1 VSGLDPVAFAA
12 DLIRCKSVTPA
23 DDGALGTLER
33 MLAAAGFVCHRLP
46 FSEPGTP
53 DIDNLYARIGTK
65 GPHFCFAGHT
75 DVVPVGNVAGWS
87 VDPFA
92 ADIQDGYLYGRGAV
106 DMKGAISAFAAAALG
121 FAEAHKSD
129 GLPGS
134 ISFLITGDEEGP
146 SINGTKKVL
155 DWMAAHGE
163 IPDLC
168 LVGEP
173 TNETVL
179 GDMAK
184 IGRRGSVNVELT
196 AKGAQ
201 GHVAY
206 PHLAD
211 NPIHPLIALLADLV
225 AKPLDAGN
233 AHFQPSSLQVT
244 TVDVANPTE
253 NLIPAKAQARLNIR
267 FNDQHSSAS
276 LLDWIAGR
284 VGREFHHRARHA
296 FGPGVGR
303 GRKAFGPQARAVD
316 HRRHVGCALHFAP
329 LSDDRVRSGWPHDAQ
344 NRRARGRAGHPRSL
358 GDLPAHARFVFRVS
372 LWGAV
377 ARPMQGVLRLL
388 AGDRTGLELLGADTR
403 AGWIASFVGP
413 GLLLLPAY
421 LYLALPD
428 LDPDEAIGR
437 TLAVEAIAYVVG
449 LTLFPVA
456 AHLLCGQWNK
466 AAQWFDYVPA
476 YNWAGVLLALAL
488 LALAAAVAVQYRI
501 ARTVLGIDTMQAFG
515 LVALELSLGLT
526 LHQIADQLHGS

>member
-1 VSGLDPVAFAA
+1 MSGLDPVAFAA

-284 VGREFHHRARHA
+284 IVALGGKIDMVSRVSGESFITAPGTLSGLVSDAVEKRLGRR
-296 FGPGVGR
+296 P
-303 GRKAFGPQARAVD
+303 
-316 HRRHVGCALHFAP
+316 ALSTTGGT
-329 LSDDRVRSGWPHDAQ
+329 SD
-344 NRRARGRAGHPRSL
+344 
-358 GDLPAHARFVFRVS
+358 ARFISRHC
-372 LWGAV
+372 
-377 ARPMQGVLRLL
+377 P
-388 AGDRTGLELLGADTR
+388 TIE
-403 AGWIASFVGP
+403 
-413 GLLLLPAY
+413 
-421 LYLALPD
+421 
-428 LDPDEAIGR
+428 
-437 TLAVEAIAYVVG
+437 
-449 LTLFPVA
+449 
-456 AHLLCGQWNK
+456 
-466 AAQWFDYVPA
+466 
-476 YNWAGVLLALAL
+476 
-488 LALAAAVAVQYRI
+488 
-501 ARTVLGIDTMQAFG
+501 FG
-515 LVALELSLGLT
+515 LVGRTMHKTDERAAVQDILDLSAIYRHMLDSYF
-526 LHQIADQLHGS
+526 A

>member
-33 MLAAAGFVCHRLP
+33 TLAAAGFVCHRLP

-53 DIDNLYARIGTK
+53 DIDNLYARIGTE

-284 VGREFHHRARHA
+284 IVALGGKIDMVSRVSGESFITAPGTLSGLVSDAVEKRLGRR
-296 FGPGVGR
+296 P
-303 GRKAFGPQARAVD
+303 
-316 HRRHVGCALHFAP
+316 ALSTTGGT
-329 LSDDRVRSGWPHDAQ
+329 SD
-344 NRRARGRAGHPRSL
+344 
-358 GDLPAHARFVFRVS
+358 ARFISRHC
-372 LWGAV
+372 
-377 ARPMQGVLRLL
+377 P
-388 AGDRTGLELLGADTR
+388 TIE
-403 AGWIASFVGP
+403 
-413 GLLLLPAY
+413 
-421 LYLALPD
+421 
-428 LDPDEAIGR
+428 
-437 TLAVEAIAYVVG
+437 
-449 LTLFPVA
+449 
-456 AHLLCGQWNK
+456 
-466 AAQWFDYVPA
+466 
-476 YNWAGVLLALAL
+476 
-488 LALAAAVAVQYRI
+488 
-501 ARTVLGIDTMQAFG
+501 FG
-515 LVALELSLGLT
+515 LVGRTMHKTDERAAVQDILDLSAIYRHMLDSYF
-526 LHQIADQLHGS
+526 A

>member
-1 VSGLDPVAFAA
+1 MSGLDPVAFAA

-121 FAEAHKSD
+121 FAEARKSG

-253 NLIPAKAQARLNIR
+253 NLIPAKAHARLNIR

-284 VGREFHHRARHA
+284 IAALGGKIDMASRVSGESFITAPGTLSGLVSDAVEKRLGRR
-296 FGPGVGR
+296 P
-303 GRKAFGPQARAVD
+303 
-316 HRRHVGCALHFAP
+316 ALSTTGGT
-329 LSDDRVRSGWPHDAQ
+329 SD
-344 NRRARGRAGHPRSL
+344 
-358 GDLPAHARFVFRVS
+358 ARFISRHC
-372 LWGAV
+372 
-377 ARPMQGVLRLL
+377 P
-388 AGDRTGLELLGADTR
+388 TIE
-403 AGWIASFVGP
+403 
-413 GLLLLPAY
+413 
-421 LYLALPD
+421 
-428 LDPDEAIGR
+428 
-437 TLAVEAIAYVVG
+437 
-449 LTLFPVA
+449 
-456 AHLLCGQWNK
+456 
-466 AAQWFDYVPA
+466 
-476 YNWAGVLLALAL
+476 
-488 LALAAAVAVQYRI
+488 
-501 ARTVLGIDTMQAFG
+501 FG
-515 LVALELSLGLT
+515 LVGRTMHKTDERAAVQDILDLSAIYRHMLDSYF
-526 LHQIADQLHGS
+526 A

>member
-121 FAEAHKSD
+121 FAEARKSG

-211 NPIHPLIALLADLV
+211 NPIHPLIALLADLA

-253 NLIPAKAQARLNIR
+253 NLIPAKAHARLNIR
-267 FNDQHSSAS
+267 FNDMHSSAS

-284 VGREFHHRARHA
+284 IAALGGKIDMVSRVSGESFITAPGTLSGLVSDAVEKRLGRR
-296 FGPGVGR
+296 P
-303 GRKAFGPQARAVD
+303 
-316 HRRHVGCALHFAP
+316 ALSTTGGT
-329 LSDDRVRSGWPHDAQ
+329 SD
-344 NRRARGRAGHPRSL
+344 
-358 GDLPAHARFVFRVS
+358 ARFISRHC
-372 LWGAV
+372 
-377 ARPMQGVLRLL
+377 P
-388 AGDRTGLELLGADTR
+388 TIE
-403 AGWIASFVGP
+403 
-413 GLLLLPAY
+413 
-421 LYLALPD
+421 
-428 LDPDEAIGR
+428 
-437 TLAVEAIAYVVG
+437 
-449 LTLFPVA
+449 
-456 AHLLCGQWNK
+456 
-466 AAQWFDYVPA
+466 
-476 YNWAGVLLALAL
+476 
-488 LALAAAVAVQYRI
+488 
-501 ARTVLGIDTMQAFG
+501 FG
-515 LVALELSLGLT
+515 LVGRTMHKTDERAAVQDILDLSAIYRHMLDSYF
-526 LHQIADQLHGS
+526 A

>member
-121 FAEAHKSD
+121 FAEARKSG

-253 NLIPAKAQARLNIR
+253 NLIPAKAHARLNIR
-267 FNDQHSSAS
+267 FNDMHSSAS

-284 VGREFHHRARHA
+284 IAALGGKIDMVSRVSGESFITAPGTLSGLVSDAVEKRLGRR
-296 FGPGVGR
+296 P
-303 GRKAFGPQARAVD
+303 
-316 HRRHVGCALHFAP
+316 ALSTTGGT
-329 LSDDRVRSGWPHDAQ
+329 SD
-344 NRRARGRAGHPRSL
+344 
-358 GDLPAHARFVFRVS
+358 ARFISRHC
-372 LWGAV
+372 
-377 ARPMQGVLRLL
+377 P
-388 AGDRTGLELLGADTR
+388 TIE
-403 AGWIASFVGP
+403 
-413 GLLLLPAY
+413 
-421 LYLALPD
+421 
-428 LDPDEAIGR
+428 
-437 TLAVEAIAYVVG
+437 
-449 LTLFPVA
+449 
-456 AHLLCGQWNK
+456 
-466 AAQWFDYVPA
+466 
-476 YNWAGVLLALAL
+476 
-488 LALAAAVAVQYRI
+488 
-501 ARTVLGIDTMQAFG
+501 FG
-515 LVALELSLGLT
+515 LVGRTMHKTDERAAVQDILDLSAIYRHMLDSYF
-526 LHQIADQLHGS
+526 A

>member
-1 VSGLDPVAFAA
+1 MSGLDPVAFAA

-121 FAEAHKSD
+121 FAEARKSG

-211 NPIHPLIALLADLV
+211 NPIHPLIALLADLA

-253 NLIPAKAQARLNIR
+253 NLIPAKAHARLNIR
-267 FNDQHSSAS
+267 FNDMHSSAS

-284 VGREFHHRARHA
+284 IAALGGKIDMVSRVSGESFITAPGTLSGLVSDAVEKRLGRR
-296 FGPGVGR
+296 P
-303 GRKAFGPQARAVD
+303 
-316 HRRHVGCALHFAP
+316 ALSTTGGT
-329 LSDDRVRSGWPHDAQ
+329 SD
-344 NRRARGRAGHPRSL
+344 
-358 GDLPAHARFVFRVS
+358 ARFISRHC
-372 LWGAV
+372 
-377 ARPMQGVLRLL
+377 P
-388 AGDRTGLELLGADTR
+388 TIE
-403 AGWIASFVGP
+403 
-413 GLLLLPAY
+413 
-421 LYLALPD
+421 
-428 LDPDEAIGR
+428 
-437 TLAVEAIAYVVG
+437 
-449 LTLFPVA
+449 
-456 AHLLCGQWNK
+456 
-466 AAQWFDYVPA
+466 
-476 YNWAGVLLALAL
+476 
-488 LALAAAVAVQYRI
+488 
-501 ARTVLGIDTMQAFG
+501 FG
-515 LVALELSLGLT
+515 LVGRTMHKTDERAAVQDILDLSAIYRHMLDSYF
-526 LHQIADQLHGS
+526 A

>member
-1 VSGLDPVAFAA
+1 MSGLDPVAFAA

-121 FAEAHKSD
+121 FAEARKSG

-253 NLIPAKAQARLNIR
+253 NLIPAKAHARLNIR
-267 FNDQHSSAS
+267 FNDMHSSAS

-284 VGREFHHRARHA
+284 IAALGGKIDMVSRVSGESFITAPGTLSGLVSDAVEKRLGRR
-296 FGPGVGR
+296 P
-303 GRKAFGPQARAVD
+303 
-316 HRRHVGCALHFAP
+316 ALSTTGGT
-329 LSDDRVRSGWPHDAQ
+329 SD
-344 NRRARGRAGHPRSL
+344 
-358 GDLPAHARFVFRVS
+358 ARFISRHC
-372 LWGAV
+372 
-377 ARPMQGVLRLL
+377 P
-388 AGDRTGLELLGADTR
+388 TIE
-403 AGWIASFVGP
+403 
-413 GLLLLPAY
+413 
-421 LYLALPD
+421 
-428 LDPDEAIGR
+428 
-437 TLAVEAIAYVVG
+437 
-449 LTLFPVA
+449 
-456 AHLLCGQWNK
+456 
-466 AAQWFDYVPA
+466 
-476 YNWAGVLLALAL
+476 
-488 LALAAAVAVQYRI
+488 
-501 ARTVLGIDTMQAFG
+501 FG
-515 LVALELSLGLT
+515 LVGRTMHKTDERAAVQDILDLSAIYRHMLDSYF
-526 LHQIADQLHGS
+526 A

>member
-284 VGREFHHRARHA
+284 IVALGGKIDMVSRVSGESFITAPGTLSGLVSDAVEKRLGRR
-296 FGPGVGR
+296 P
-303 GRKAFGPQARAVD
+303 
-316 HRRHVGCALHFAP
+316 ALSTTGGT
-329 LSDDRVRSGWPHDAQ
+329 SD
-344 NRRARGRAGHPRSL
+344 
-358 GDLPAHARFVFRVS
+358 ARFISRHC
-372 LWGAV
+372 
-377 ARPMQGVLRLL
+377 P
-388 AGDRTGLELLGADTR
+388 TIE
-403 AGWIASFVGP
+403 
-413 GLLLLPAY
+413 
-421 LYLALPD
+421 
-428 LDPDEAIGR
+428 
-437 TLAVEAIAYVVG
+437 
-449 LTLFPVA
+449 
-456 AHLLCGQWNK
+456 
-466 AAQWFDYVPA
+466 
-476 YNWAGVLLALAL
+476 
-488 LALAAAVAVQYRI
+488 
-501 ARTVLGIDTMQAFG
+501 FG
-515 LVALELSLGLT
+515 LVGRTMHKTDERAAVQDILDLSAIYRHMLDSYF
-526 LHQIADQLHGS
+526 A

>member
-33 MLAAAGFVCHRLP
+33 TLKAAGFVCHRLP

-75 DVVPVGNVAGWS
+75 DVVPVGNEAGWS

-92 ADIQDGYLYGRGAV
+92 ADIQDGFLYGRGAV

-121 FAEAHKSD
+121 FAEAHQSG

-155 DWMAAHGE
+155 DWMVANGE

-173 TNETVL
+173 TNETLL

-267 FNDQHSSAS
+267 FNDMHSSKS
-276 LLDWIAGR
+276 LLDWIASRIAALGGKIDMESRVSGESFVTAPGTLSGLVSDAVEKRLGR
-284 VGREFHHRARHA
+284 R
-296 FGPGVGR
+296 P
-303 GRKAFGPQARAVD
+303 
-316 HRRHVGCALHFAP
+316 ALSTTGGT
-329 LSDDRVRSGWPHDAQ
+329 SD
-344 NRRARGRAGHPRSL
+344 
-358 GDLPAHARFVFRVS
+358 ARFISRHC
-372 LWGAV
+372 
-377 ARPMQGVLRLL
+377 P
-388 AGDRTGLELLGADTR
+388 TIE
-403 AGWIASFVGP
+403 
-413 GLLLLPAY
+413 
-421 LYLALPD
+421 
-428 LDPDEAIGR
+428 
-437 TLAVEAIAYVVG
+437 
-449 LTLFPVA
+449 
-456 AHLLCGQWNK
+456 
-466 AAQWFDYVPA
+466 
-476 YNWAGVLLALAL
+476 
-488 LALAAAVAVQYRI
+488 
-501 ARTVLGIDTMQAFG
+501 FG
-515 LVALELSLGLT
+515 LVGRTMHKTDERAAVQDILDLAAIYRHVLDSYF
-526 LHQIADQLHGS
+526 A